1 MWKIRSIQANADVQ
15 KVTADA
21 GQASQELQAAME
33 EYRKLDG
40 ETKEIAERAKLL
52 HTELVAT
59 MDEKGKTDE
68 EKAELIRVF
77 IPYSKG
83 CYLIT
88 GNSGRY
94 LGRGAGSG
102 TRGGRKQS
110 PNKSTYYHRWRYGN
124 VRKTSQGYSRD

>member
-68 EKAELIRVF
+68 EKAELIRVL
-77 IPYSKG
+77 IPFQRVA
-83 CYLIT
+83 I
-88 GNSGRY
+88 
-94 LGRGAGSG
+94 
-102 TRGGRKQS
+102 
-110 PNKSTYYHRWRYGN
+110 
-124 VRKTSQGYSRD
+124 